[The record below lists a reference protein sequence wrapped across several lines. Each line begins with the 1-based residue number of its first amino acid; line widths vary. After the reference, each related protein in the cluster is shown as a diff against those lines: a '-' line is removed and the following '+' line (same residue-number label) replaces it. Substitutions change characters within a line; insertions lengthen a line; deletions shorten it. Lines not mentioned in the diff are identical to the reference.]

1 MEGKGRS
8 RMKPRILTD
17 NVLILKNIPRTGWLQ
32 RGIPPSVAE
41 TVAEHSFEVASIL
54 AVVSLQDWGKLDS
67 EKMLL
72 MGILHDWGEAVAGDM
87 PRSLTKRLGKGA
99 KSEAE
104 TKIMG
109 ELAEASGFGV
119 ISALFKEY
127 EERRT
132 PEAVVVK
139 IADILST
146 LKQARAYLA
155 RGYKVE
161 DIEKGCVEELDE
173 LMAKVRDKCL
183 KEFLQ
188 SLA

>member
-1 MEGKGRS
+1 MN
-8 RMKPRILTD
+8 PRILTD

-54 AVVSLQDWGKLDS
+54 AVVAMEGVGGKLDS
-67 EKMLL
+67 ERMLL

-109 ELAEASGFGV
+109 ELAAASGFEAV
-119 ISALFKEY
+119 SALFNEY
-127 EERRT
+127 EDRKT

-146 LKQARAYLA
+146 LRQSRAYLA

-161 DIEKGCVEELDE
+161 DIEAGCMEELEE
-173 LMAKVRDKCL
+173 LMGRVKDRRLRA
-183 KEFLQ
+183 FLQ

>member
-1 MEGKGRS
+1 MN
-8 RMKPRILTD
+8 PRALTD

-54 AVVSLQDWGKLDS
+54 AIVAMEGGGKLNY
-67 EKMLL
+67 ERMLL

-104 TKIMG
+104 TMIMG
-109 ELAEASGFGV
+109 ELANASGFNAV
-119 ISALFKEY
+119 SALFGEY
-127 EERRT
+127 EERKS

-139 IADILST
+139 IADVLST
-146 LKQARAYLA
+146 LRQSRAYLA
-155 RGYKVE
+155 RGFRVE
-161 DIEKGCVEELDE
+161 DIEAGCVAELEEL
-173 LMAKVRDKCL
+173 MGKVKNNRL
-183 KEFLQ
+183 RAFLE
-188 SLA
+188 SLV